1 MDKSWLHEVFEFWGA
16 KERWEIITFT
26 DEWWALV
33 IGLIFEGGIKTA
45 TNTSAL
51 IELQELQ
58 IPVFLTS
65 GSTYCVKPSYSD
77 MQKDPI
83 TKYHNSQQA
92 VLDKLQK
99 HKLIS
104 ELVHKQEM
112 HHHDLVEALVRKE
125 NMAQLQKILNHL
137 PPEEIAHILEILPPE
152 DQLLIWEQLDDDH
165 KQPILQEAPISVLQ
179 ILGEQDYKT
188 EKSRVKAFN
197 LHEGRLQEISIDTPQ
212 DLLEAKPI
220 WIDLVAPT
228 FEDRIW
234 VGDIFGIEF
243 PDPDKLSDLESSAR
257 FYVEENGEVHLHSD
271 FLLDK
276 DDVSRNVVV
285 AFILYKNIL
294 FSIRSEEL
302 PVFRLQRLRA
312 LSQVDYVSDS
322 KDMLL
327 DLYASNAEY
336 SADALEDVYLAL
348 EAVGNHVLNKQMSDE
363 EASKI
368 LIDIA
373 NEEDLNGRIR
383 RNVMDTRRAVSFL
396 MRGKFLAKSQWDYAQ
411 QILRDIESLDGH
423 TAFLFDKINFLMDAA
438 VGFININQNKVVKRL
453 TVVSVVFM
461 PLNVLAGIGG
471 MSEFSMMTQGIPW
484 PFSYSI
490 FTIGLVIVG
499 WLTYVMLQILEKRE
513 HANVG
518 KR

>member
-1 MDKSWLHEVFEFWGA
+1 
-16 KERWEIITFT
+16 
-26 DEWWALV
+26 
-33 IGLIFEGGIKTA
+33 
-45 TNTSAL
+45 
-51 IELQELQ
+51 
-58 IPVFLTS
+58 
-65 GSTYCVKPSYSD
+65 
-77 MQKDPI
+77 MQKDPSA
-83 TKYHNSQQA
+83 KHFNSRQA
-92 VLDKLQK
+92 VSDILQK
-99 HKLIS
+99 HKLI
-104 ELVHKQEM
+104 EDLVHKQNM
-112 HHHDLVEALVRKE
+112 PHHGLVEALVRKE
-125 NMAQLQKILNHL
+125 NMAQLQQILNHL
-137 PPEEIAHILEILPPE
+137 PPSEIAHILEELPPE

-165 KQPILQEAPISVLQ
+165 KQPILLETPISVLQ
-179 ILGEQDYKT
+179 ILGKQGYKSG
-188 EKSRVKAFN
+188 KSRVKAFN
-197 LHEGRLQEISIDTPQ
+197 LQHGRLHEISIGTPQ

-220 WIDLVAPT
+220 WIDLVAAT

-257 FYVEENGEVHLHSD
+257 FYVEENGEIHLHSD

-276 DDVSRNVVV
+276 DDISRNVVV
-285 AFILYKNIL
+285 AFILYRDIL
-294 FSIRSEEL
+294 FSIRKEEL
-302 PVFRLQRLRA
+302 PIFRLQRLRA
-312 LSQVDYVSDS
+312 LSQTNYVSDS
-322 KDMLL
+322 RDMLL
-327 DLYASNAEY
+327 DLYAANAEY

-348 EAVGNHVLNKQMSDE
+348 EGVGNHVLSKQISDE
-363 EASKI
+363 DAAKI

-396 MRGKFLAKSQWDYAQ
+396 MRSKFLAKNQLEYSQ

-471 MSEFSMMTQGIPW
+471 MSEFSMMTQGIAW
-484 PFSYSI
+484 PISYSI
-490 FTIGLVIVG
+490 FTAGLVIVG
-499 WLTYVMLQILEKRE
+499 WLTFAMLRFLENRE
-513 HANVG
+513 HGKSG

>member
-1 MDKSWLHEVFEFWGA
+1 
-16 KERWEIITFT
+16 
-26 DEWWALV
+26 
-33 IGLIFEGGIKTA
+33 
-45 TNTSAL
+45 
-51 IELQELQ
+51 
-58 IPVFLTS
+58 
-65 GSTYCVKPSYSD
+65 
-77 MQKDPI
+77 MQKFPG
-83 TKYHNSQQA
+83 TKYRNSQQA
-92 VLDKLQK
+92 VFDILQK
-99 HKLIS
+99 HKLIA
-104 ELVHKQEM
+104 ELVHKQAM
-112 HHHDLVEALVRKE
+112 PHHSLVETLVRKE
-125 NMAQLQKILNHL
+125 NMAQLQQILNHL
-137 PPEEIAHILEILPPE
+137 PPAEIAHILEALPLE
-152 DQLLIWEQLDDDH
+152 DQLLVWEQLDDDH
-165 KQPILQEAPISVLQ
+165 KQPILLEAPISVLQ
-179 ILGEQDYKT
+179 ILGKQDYKT

-197 LHEGRLQEISIDTPQ
+197 LYEGRLHEISFNTHQ

-234 VGDIFGIEF
+234 IGDIFGIEF

-257 FYVEENGEVHLHSD
+257 FYVEENGEIHLHSD

-285 AFILYKNIL
+285 AFILYQDIL
-294 FSIRSEEL
+294 FSIRKEEL
-302 PVFRLQRLRA
+302 PIFRLQRLRA
-312 LSQVDYVSDS
+312 LSQPNYVSDS

-327 DLYASNAEY
+327 DLYAANAEY
-336 SADALEDVYLAL
+336 SADALEEIYLAL
-348 EAVGNHVLNKQMSDE
+348 EVVGNHVLSKQVTDE
-363 EASKI
+363 DAAKI

-396 MRGKFLAKSQWDYAQ
+396 MRSKILTKNQLEDSQ

-423 TAFLFDKINFLMDAA
+423 TAFLFDKINFLMDAS

-471 MSEFSMMTQGIPW
+471 MSEFSMMTQGIGW
-484 PFSYSI
+484 PISYSI
-490 FTIGLVIVG
+490 FTLGLIVVG
-499 WLTYVMLQILEKRE
+499 WLTFAILRFLENRE
-513 HANVG
+513 HDKSA

>member
-1 MDKSWLHEVFEFWGA
+1 
-16 KERWEIITFT
+16 
-26 DEWWALV
+26 
-33 IGLIFEGGIKTA
+33 
-45 TNTSAL
+45 
-51 IELQELQ
+51 
-58 IPVFLTS
+58 
-65 GSTYCVKPSYSD
+65 
-77 MQKDPI
+77 MQKDP
-83 TKYHNSQQA
+83 TSKYPNSQQA
-92 VLDKLQK
+92 VLDKLLK
-99 HKLIS
+99 HKLIA
-104 ELVHKQEM
+104 EMVHKQDM
-112 HHHDLVEALVRKE
+112 PHHELVEALVRKE
-125 NMAQLQKILNHL
+125 NMAQLQQILNHL
-137 PPEEIAHILEILPPE
+137 PSAEIARILEALPPG
-152 DQLLIWEQLDDDH
+152 DQLLIWEQLDDEH
-165 KQPILQEAPISVLQ
+165 KQPILLEAPISVLQ
-179 ILGEQDYKT
+179 ILGKQDYKT

-197 LHEGRLQEISIDTPQ
+197 LHEGRLQEVSVNTPK

-285 AFILYKNIL
+285 AFILYQDIL
-294 FSIRSEEL
+294 FSIRKEEL

-312 LSQVDYVSDS
+312 LSQPNYASDS
-322 KDMLL
+322 RDMLL
-327 DLYASNAEY
+327 DLYAANAEY

-348 EAVGNHVLNKQMSDE
+348 EAVGNLVLNKHMSDE

-396 MRGKFLAKSQWDYAQ
+396 MRGKFLTKNQWDFSQ

-423 TAFLFDKINFLMDAA
+423 TAFLFDKINFLMDAV

-471 MSEFSMMTQGIPW
+471 MSEYSMMTQGMAW
-484 PFSYSI
+484 PVSYGI
-490 FTIGLVIVG
+490 FTVGLVIVG
-499 WLTYVMLQILEKRE
+499 WLTYVVLRFIENRQEYGKP
-513 HANVG
+513 G

>member
-1 MDKSWLHEVFEFWGA
+1 MSNDP
-16 KERWEIITFT
+16 
-26 DEWWALV
+26 
-33 IGLIFEGGIKTA
+33 
-45 TNTSAL
+45 TS
-51 IELQELQ
+51 
-58 IPVFLTS
+58 
-65 GSTYCVKPSYSD
+65 
-77 MQKDPI
+77 
-83 TKYHNSQQA
+83 KYQNSQQA
-92 VLDKLQK
+92 VLDLLQR
-99 HKLIS
+99 HKLVAD
-104 ELVHKQEM
+104 LVHKQDM
-112 HHHDLVEALVRKE
+112 PHHDLVETLVRKE
-125 NMAQLQKILNHL
+125 NIAQLQQIVNHL
-137 PPEEIAHILEILPPE
+137 PPAEVAHILEKLPPE
-152 DQLLIWEQLDDDH
+152 DQLLLWEQLDNDH
-165 KQPILQEAPISVLQ
+165 KQLILLDAPISVLQ
-179 ILGEQDYKT
+179 ILGKQDYKT

-197 LHEGRLQEISIDTPQ
+197 LHAGRLQEIAISRPE
-212 DLLEAKPI
+212 DLFEAKPI

-234 VGDIFGIEF
+234 LGDIFGIDF
-243 PDPDKLSDLESSAR
+243 PDPEKLSDLESSAR
-257 FYVEENGEVHLHSD
+257 FYVEENGEIHLHSD

-276 DDVSRNVVV
+276 DDVSRNVIV
-285 AFILYKNIL
+285 AFILYQDIL
-294 FSIRSEEL
+294 FSIRQQEL

-312 LSQVDYVSDS
+312 LSQTDYVSDS

-327 DLYASNAEY
+327 DLYAANAEY

-396 MRGKFLAKSQWDYAQ
+396 MRGKFLAKNQWDYAQ

-423 TAFLFDKINFLMDAA
+423 TAFLFDKINFLMDAV

-484 PFSYSI
+484 PIAYSL
-490 FTIGLVIVG
+490 FTVGLVLVG
-499 WLTYVMLQILEKRE
+499 WLTYGVLRFLENRKE
-513 HANVG
+513 SAKSG